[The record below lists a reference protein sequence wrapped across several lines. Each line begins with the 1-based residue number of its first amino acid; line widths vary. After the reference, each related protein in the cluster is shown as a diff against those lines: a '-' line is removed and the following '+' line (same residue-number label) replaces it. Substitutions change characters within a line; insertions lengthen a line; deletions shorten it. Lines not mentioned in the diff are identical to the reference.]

1 MGLKDSMDKITN
13 TIGESTKSVA
23 KTLESGANKLAKK
36 SGVLVEISKLNINM
50 ASEEEKARNL
60 YEQLGRA
67 IFEDYTKGHT
77 VDEAM
82 IGDCNDILEI
92 EKNIKELQHK
102 INTLKNIKKC
112 PNCDTEMKLSTI
124 YCPKCGAKQE
134 NYDDLNLEKDNIA
147 PIDVEYK
154 ETNEDNENK

>member
-1 MGLKDSMDKITN
+1 MNLKDSMSKLTN
-13 TIGESTKSVA
+13 TIEESTKSVA
-23 KTLESGANKLAKK
+23 KTLESGANKVAKK
-36 SGVLVEISKLNINM
+36 SGVLVEISKLNINV
-50 ASEEEKARNL
+50 ASEEEKAKNL
-60 YEQLGRA
+60 YEQLGKA

-92 EKNIKELQHK
+92 EKNIKELK
-102 INTLKNIKKC
+102 VRINILKNIKKC
-112 PNCDTEMKLSTI
+112 PNCDTEMKLNTV

-134 NYDDLNLEKDNIA
+134 NYDDINIDKRDIA

-154 ETNEDNENK
+154 ETNEDKDN